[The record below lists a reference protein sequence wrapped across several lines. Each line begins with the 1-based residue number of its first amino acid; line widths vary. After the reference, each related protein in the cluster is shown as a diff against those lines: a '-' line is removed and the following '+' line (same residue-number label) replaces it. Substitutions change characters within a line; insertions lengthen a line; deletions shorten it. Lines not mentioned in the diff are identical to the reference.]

1 MQHKILRAWD
11 SGKNKVRYVY
21 HDPESGRTNLG
32 EEKTDWFFYV
42 KTKDFNNNKPFFK
55 FLEEQYYV
63 SRYEHEH
70 TYTRVYVD
78 REHNSELLDKNM
90 EFVWE
95 YKDKQLN
102 YILGKLLERNIQH
115 YEADLKVYQRWIITN
130 NVEFE
135 SEHKLVFLDIETDDS
150 KMTGQPI
157 PGEFQILSCAFCD
170 SEGKAVCLV
179 AKDMTDEAEEE
190 LLVKMAKVIN
200 HYDVLVAFN
209 GCFVAG
215 TKILMAN
222 GQEKNIEN
230 ISIGDRVIGYDDMGK
245 VSKETTVK
253 KVFKH
258 NQYKKLYKI
267 KTDYSEII
275 ATEEHPF
282 LVSYNE
288 KFDYVKTPYL
298 RIGDYVSHFKK
309 INKENEHHDY
319 KMEDY
324 IIAGLLMTDGHRRS
338 GSNRCVLYN
347 TNLKIHKI
355 IRRYLKKNGILF
367 TEYEQ
372 LGANL
377 NQKTVLSTIF
387 NSKKINEM
395 LDFMGIPKGK
405 KTYQNID
412 LSNIYI
418 QDIHRIKAFL
428 YGMWLGDGYKTTK
441 DFAIANK
448 NIDLRKWM
456 IKLLK
461 RLGIYAREKNGS
473 SDGKN
478 YKCGVRQLLK
488 SEVPWYFVS
497 KTPLKDGVKKAGLLS
512 DICNNK
518 ITCTLERYKMYFEA
532 DDIFDTI
539 EFEKIKSITEID
551 STEPVY
557 NFETETHNYVA
568 NDFIVHN
575 CNFDFPY
582 IKARFEKYGI
592 QIDWRKKFLQDHM
605 VIYKKLGP
613 ALPSYS
619 LDSISKFV
627 LGEGKV
633 EHEEGITE
641 MFLNNPKLFKEYNTQ
656 DVMLMYKIEQKTNFL
671 SVAREVNTIGR
682 CPCDDVYISRKIDMM
697 VLLQAY
703 EDGHFH
709 FKTKEYQEKV
719 DDDDEQFIGAFVKT
733 PSPGLYEN
741 VQVFDF
747 SSLYPNTIKTFNISP
762 DTLVTDENKNDIPD
776 GKIISCPSGHKF
788 RKDFIGIIPKVIA
801 STADK
806 RNYYKNLLKT
816 VQPGTVEHKTYDRL
830 QYVFKYFGLSFYG
843 VIGMKTS
850 RFYDVRVAESVTLGG
865 QFFIKKVI
873 EYIEAKIS
881 PVIYG
886 DTDSCFFVFKQLEKI
901 DLILGN
907 ISKIC
912 DHYAKKQF
920 NSDICTLEMAYDK
933 GFSKFLLIAKKRYA
947 GYITYLDGHKLSD
960 PKLYVAG
967 LEFKR
972 TDVCKLVKT
981 KQEEL
986 LRALL
991 APENMPLAIA
1001 RKFVE
1006 DLKAYL
1012 FGKNVN
1018 LVDITFGQKL
1028 TKNAEDYKAKTAHL
1042 KVVAEMKEDGE
1053 EVWVGDKI
1061 QYFIEGV
1068 DKDGK
1073 GVPKPIY
1080 KFEGV
1085 FARTYYWNKKI
1096 FPALQRL
1103 LSVVYKEVDW
1113 DNYLITNKKSTAR
1126 GAMDLW

>member
-63 SRYEHEH
+63 IRYEHEH

-190 LLVKMAKVIN
+190 LLVEMAKVIN

-209 GCFVAG
+209 G
-215 TKILMAN
+215 L
-222 GQEKNIEN
+222 
-230 ISIGDRVIGYDDMGK
+230 
-245 VSKETTVK
+245 
-253 KVFKH
+253 
-258 NQYKKLYKI
+258 
-267 KTDYSEII
+267 
-275 ATEEHPF
+275 
-282 LVSYNE
+282 
-288 KFDYVKTPYL
+288 
-298 RIGDYVSHFKK
+298 
-309 INKENEHHDY
+309 
-319 KMEDY
+319 
-324 IIAGLLMTDGHRRS
+324 
-338 GSNRCVLYN
+338 
-347 TNLKIHKI
+347 
-355 IRRYLKKNGILF
+355 
-367 TEYEQ
+367 
-372 LGANL
+372 
-377 NQKTVLSTIF
+377 
-387 NSKKINEM
+387 
-395 LDFMGIPKGK
+395 
-405 KTYQNID
+405 
-412 LSNIYI
+412 
-418 QDIHRIKAFL
+418 
-428 YGMWLGDGYKTTK
+428 
-441 DFAIANK
+441 
-448 NIDLRKWM
+448 
-456 IKLLK
+456 
-461 RLGIYAREKNGS
+461 
-473 SDGKN
+473 
-478 YKCGVRQLLK
+478 
-488 SEVPWYFVS
+488 
-497 KTPLKDGVKKAGLLS
+497 
-512 DICNNK
+512 
-518 ITCTLERYKMYFEA
+518 
-532 DDIFDTI
+532 
-539 EFEKIKSITEID
+539 
-551 STEPVY
+551 
-557 NFETETHNYVA
+557 
-568 NDFIVHN
+568 
-575 CNFDFPY
+575 NFDFPY

-697 VLLQAY
+697 VLIQAY

-1073 GVPKPIY
+1073 GVPKPVY
-1080 KFEGV
+1080 KYNGV

-1096 FPALQRL
+1096 FPALERL
-1103 LSVVYKEVDW
+1103 LSVVYKQVDW
-1113 DNYLITNKKSTAR
+1113 NNYLITNKKATAR